1 MHDVVVGYE
10 NKPADEHP
18 SRDERRG
25 KRRATRPRLADDPTT
40 GLVRQQGGGECLVVT
55 LPAAHPHASTRPAA
69 LGGSRGS
76 CVSAAGFS
84 DTGT

>member
-1 MHDVVVGYE
+1 MRSGTRVADTG
-10 NKPADEHP
+10 PA
-18 SRDERRG
+18 
-25 KRRATRPRLADDPTT
+25 ATGAMALVNCSGPAALRLADDPTT